1 MEAGRGQGQ
10 AGGHGA
16 GVDRGGR
23 GGANIVSGLGKLG
36 FDSSIQSVGTD
47 TNLSDILMAQIGS
60 RRLDI

>member
-36 FDSSIQSVGTD
+36 LEVLIVAFSQSVP
-47 TNLSDILMAQIGS
+47 IPI
-60 RRLDI
+60 

>member
-23 GGANIVSGLGKLG
+23 GGGWGNIVSGFIGKLG
-36 FDSSIQSVGTD
+36 FD
-47 TNLSDILMAQIGS
+47 
-60 RRLDI
+60 R